1 MVIAVCSVK
10 GSPGVTTLCVALA
23 ARWPAPGRPVVVEC
37 DPSGG
42 SLAARFGLRT
52 APGLVSLTAAA
63 RQNRDLMLWAHTQ
76 PLPCGLPVVVAP
88 PGGDYAR
95 AALATLL
102 DARRQSVSVL
112 RSAATHSG
120 SVVIADCGRLD
131 AGSPAVSIAREAD
144 RVLLVVRPRADELS
158 HLAASLSMVD
168 LWAMRPGLVLVGP
181 GHPAREVTRE
191 LGVPVLAEIPYDVL
205 GARALSGLPG
215 RCRGPARSRLGRVAH
230 AITRGLREPT
240 APTSGWGTCSR
251 VPVLG
256 ARWSSHASV
265 AEGPAVPAMP
275 CRTLPGPSLGDT
287 RERNGARLE
296 DRR

>member
-10 GSPGVTTLCVALA
+10 GAPGVTTLCVALA
-23 ARWPAPGRPVVVEC
+23 ARWPGLSQPVVVEC

-42 SLAARFGLRT
+42 SLAARFGLRST
-52 APGLVSLTAAA
+52 PGLVSLTAAA
-63 RQNRDLMLWAHTQ
+63 RQNRDLMLWSHTQ
-76 PLPCGLPVVVAP
+76 PLPGGMPVVVAP

-102 DARRQSVSVL
+102 DAPRQSVSVL
-112 RSAATHSG
+112 RSAATQPG
-120 SVVIADCGRLD
+120 AVVIADCGRLE
-131 AGSPAVSIAREAD
+131 AVSPAMVIAREAD

-181 GHPAREVTRE
+181 GHPADEVTRE
-191 LGVPVLAEIPYDVL
+191 LGVPVLAQVPHDVP

-215 RCRGPARSRLGRVAH
+215 RRRSPKRSQLGRAAH
-230 AITRGLREPT
+230 IIAQRLLEQT
-240 APTSGWGTCSR
+240 AMTSSGSGTS

-256 ARWSSHASV
+256 TGWNGHASV
-265 AEGPAVPAMP
+265 AEGPAMPAMP
-275 CRTLPGPSLGDT
+275 RRDLSFPPADARGRD
-287 RERNGARLE
+287 GARLE
-296 DRR
+296 DWR

>member
-23 ARWPAPGRPVVVEC
+23 ARWPAPGRAVVVEC

-76 PLPCGLPVVVAP
+76 PLPGGVPVVVAP

-102 DARRQSVSVL
+102 DARRQSVL
-112 RSAATHSG
+112 RGAAAVAG
-120 SVVIADCGRLD
+120 SVVVADCGRLD
-131 AGSPAVSIAREAD
+131 AVSPAMAIAREAD

-168 LWAMRPGLVLVGP
+168 LWAMRPGLVLVGR
-181 GHPAREVTRE
+181 GHPAGEVTRE
-191 LGVPVLAEIPYDVL
+191 LGVPVLAEIPHDVP

-215 RCRGPARSRLGRVAH
+215 RRRGPVRSRLGRVVH
-230 AITRGLREPT
+230 AIARDLGDLTAATAVNVTGASFPT
-240 APTSGWGTCSR
+240 
-251 VPVLG
+251 LG
-256 ARWSSHASV
+256 AGWNGHASV
-265 AEGPAVPAMP
+265 AEGPAMPARMP
-275 CRTLPGPSLGDT
+275 YRELPCPSRG
-287 RERNGARLE
+287 RAQGRHGARLE
-296 DRR
+296 DRG